1 MTVNEFRESL
11 IYNEPDIDYKG
22 KNYSICHPKDKYYI
36 FSEDDPAVND
46 LVFNSVDDML
56 DHWILEGRTLREIIP
71 DID

>member
-11 IYNEPDIDYKG
+11 IYNEPDIGYKG
-22 KNYSICHPKDKYYI
+22 QNYSICHPKDKYYI

-46 LVFNSVDDML
+46 LDFNSVDDML

>member
-1 MTVNEFRESL
+1 MNF
-11 IYNEPDIDYKG
+11 G
-22 KNYSICHPKDKYYI
+22 KALFTTSRISATKERTIRFAIQKDKYYI
-36 FSEDDPAVND
+36 FFSEDDPAVND

>member
-1 MTVNEFRESL
+1 MNFGKALFTTNG
-11 IYNEPDIDYKG
+11 YKG